1 MSPSRPSSPR
11 TTSKSRSS
19 SRPVSVAITGG
30 IGAGKSELLHAFERQ
45 GAAVVS
51 SDDIVHTLLRQDP
64 DVKRAVVK
72 RFGEEVL
79 GADGEID
86 RGAVARIVFS
96 SRRQL
101 KWLEELLHPLVVA
114 TYLRWREQ
122 LAELEEPPEVCITE
136 VPLLYEVGG
145 ETRFD
150 KVVAVTAS
158 PDVRAARKVL
168 VTDGR
173 GSRLIP
179 DDEKLRRADFAYVNN
194 GSLTDLEAF
203 ASDVM
208 ARLTG

>member
-1 MSPSRPSSPR
+1 M
-11 TTSKSRSS
+11 
-19 SRPVSVAITGG
+19 AITGG

-51 SDDIVHTLLRQDP
+51 SDDIVHALLRQDP
-64 DVKRAVVK
+64 AVKRTVVE

-101 KWLEELLHPLVVA
+101 KWLEELLHPLVFA
-114 TYLRWREQ
+114 TYLRWRDQ
-122 LAELEEPPEVCITE
+122 LAELDEPPEVCITE

-158 PDVRAARKVL
+158 PDVRASRKVL
-168 VTDGR
+168 VTDRR

-179 DDEKLRRADFAYVNN
+179 DDEKLRRADFAYVND
-194 GSLTDLEAF
+194 GSLEDLDAF
-203 ASDVM
+203 AADVM